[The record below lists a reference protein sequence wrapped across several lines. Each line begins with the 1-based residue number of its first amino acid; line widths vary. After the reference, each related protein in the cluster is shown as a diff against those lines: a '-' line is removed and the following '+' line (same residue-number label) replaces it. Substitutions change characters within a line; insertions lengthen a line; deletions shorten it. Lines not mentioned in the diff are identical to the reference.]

1 MSKMTTTYIGD
12 LKTECVHQLSGTKIL
27 TDAPPD
33 NNGKG
38 EYFSPTDLFTVSIPS
53 CILTIMG
60 MVAQTQGFDIK
71 GATAETDKVMYKD
84 PRRVGEVH
92 ITITF
97 PHNNYTDR
105 QKRALQQVVETCP
118 VSASLRSDLKKTV
131 ELKYKGE

>member
-1 MSKMTTTYIGD
+1 MPKMTTTYIGD
-12 LKTECVHQLSGTKIL
+12 LKTECVHQLSGSKIL

-71 GATAETDKVMYKD
+71 GAVAETDKVMYKD

-97 PHNNYTDR
+97 PHNKYTDR
-105 QKRALQQVVETCP
+105 QKRALQQVVDTCP